1 MDFSVLDLPPE
12 ILILICEQIETID
25 DKINFARTHP
35 KLWDAFAE
43 HSRKEVRSEIC
54 FDEVFEYVAY
64 YDFFLEWWGPS
75 LKSIDSVNVADSG
88 VLVETAAKFCPNLEK
103 IIFDVRNA
111 NIKKL
116 EENLP
121 KLKMLEH
128 IGMEHLGEHTNAS
141 LIKSFQSLTNLR
153 SLHFYFWSLKKSE
166 RVQLN
171 KLIQLE
177 ELRIEAIDTDEITDI
192 LPLLGHLRVLTI
204 CHLDTTTLNYLAKHC
219 TQLEKLSMIEL
230 TPSNYSNIQ
239 IFPYFSKLLRLNIDV
254 WSEIYV
260 NSFGSYLSNRYKN
273 QLKGLHIHFLT
284 LDSEEISHIAEF
296 QALKQL
302 SFREI
307 LPNAFDQLVKMP
319 LEKIESRTL
328 TQFDILR
335 LVKECSSL
343 KELTCRCDDIDE
355 EFIPVLLDKLEKKG
369 TQPDLPFKLTI
380 ICYIIFKTDLIN
392 QLAVHPK
399 SNLLNLC

>member
-1 MDFSVLDLPPE
+1 MIGKTLPELIQNYGNHLFITIVKKLKVKFCFGSEKDYKYVKHWDF
-12 ILILICEQIETID
+12 I
-25 DKINFARTHP
+25 
-35 KLWDAFAE
+35 
-43 HSRKEVRSEIC
+43 
-54 FDEVFEYVAY
+54 
-64 YDFFLEWWGPS
+64 LEWWGS
-75 LKSIDSVNVADSG
+75 NLTSIDNSDGFLDSG
-88 VLVETAAKFCPNLEK
+88 ELVETASRFCPDLEQ
-103 IIFDVRNA
+103 IAVGFRGA

-116 EENLP
+116 EENLS
-121 KLKMLEH
+121 KLRMIKDIKMH
-128 IGMEHLGEHTNAS
+128 AHLNIKHNNSS
-141 LIKSFQSLTNLR
+141 LIKSLQNLTNLR
-153 SLHFYFWSLKKSE
+153 SLHLYFWSLNKNE